1 MLFLQHP
8 VHHHHS
14 VNLVLNSKQE
24 QAISNHSLVRILV
37 VDDFAPWRRF
47 VIAKLRE
54 NRDLRIVGVASDGLE
69 AVQKAGELQPD
80 LILLDIGLPK
90 VTGTLAARRVRNV
103 APQSKILFLSESF
116 DSDIAQAALSEGGHG
131 YVVKS
136 DAGYELFAAVE
147 AVMQG
152 RKFVSRRLSSQAV
165 AEDADSPVA
174 GQLREEA
181 IGSAAPVLVRREV
194 GRRHEAQFYSDDSL
208 FLDGFTRFI
217 SIALNAGNP
226 AVFIGTASHTK
237 TLLERLQA
245 ESPDIRT
252 TIRQG
257 RYVALTA
264 AEFLSSFM
272 VSDMPDAGWFLK
284 VVDDLIVAAR
294 KGANG
299 EHLRVAF
306 CGECAHMS
314 WAQGNADAAIR
325 LEELWNEIAKT
336 HNVDIL
342 CGYSLESL
350 RCDEDSYTFR
360 RICEEHSAAHS
371 W

>member
-1 MLFLQHP
+1 M
-8 VHHHHS
+8 
-14 VNLVLNSKQE
+14 
-24 QAISNHSLVRILV
+24 
-37 VDDFAPWRRF
+37 
-47 VIAKLRE
+47 
-54 NRDLRIVGVASDGLE
+54 
-69 AVQKAGELQPD
+69 
-80 LILLDIGLPK
+80 
-90 VTGTLAARRVRNV
+90 
-103 APQSKILFLSESF
+103 
-116 DSDIAQAALSEGGHG
+116 
-131 YVVKS
+131 
-136 DAGYELFAAVE
+136 
-147 AVMQG
+147 
-152 RKFVSRRLSSQAV
+152 
-165 AEDADSPVA
+165 
-174 GQLREEA
+174 
-181 IGSAAPVLVRREV
+181 VRREV

-336 HNVDIL
+336 YNVDIL